1 MWMRS
6 AIAGERAGFS
16 GAWPILVLIP
26 VRGWLH
32 RLQAP
37 GAMAL
42 GLVVIEAS
50 DQRRDEA
57 SKKHGSCPL
66 GIQSHRIGSLFG
78 CPIFARRSRSGP
90 AKTNRS
96 MPILMRCSIQQVR
109 VAVHNEME
117 WRLYHGGMPAFSD
130 PYLII

>member
-1 MWMRS
+1 MRS
-6 AIAGERAGFS
+6 AITGKRAGFS
-16 GAWPILVLIP
+16 GTRAILVLIP
-26 VRGWLH
+26 TRGRLH

-42 GLVVIEAS
+42 SLVVVEAG

-66 GIQSHRIGSLFG
+66 GIQSGRIGSLFG
-78 CPIFARRSRSGP
+78 YPIFARRSRPGL

-117 WRLYHGGMPAFSD
+117 WRPYHGGMPPFSD